1 MTDRDGVKIGVERA
15 KELFCQYHG
24 NRFYMDHDGVGA
36 EYEGY
41 HVSGETERI
50 WTRELV
56 SELLKSEYRGKEALR
71 VYRAAA
77 DLLNRDGERELW
89 EECLYYPLRTG
100 KLDDVT
106 VLFTLRASFDMAR
119 EAAEKGR
126 FSGEEAGR
134 YRQELERF
142 SRSVLRRA
150 ENGTLTRD
158 EDYVMREFS
167 DPLYV
172 RDYLR
177 DIIER
182 WNGLPGSAGY
192 KTSGGKQE

>member
-1 MTDRDGVKIGVERA
+1 
-15 KELFCQYHG
+15 
-24 NRFYMDHDGVGA
+24 
-36 EYEGY
+36 
-41 HVSGETERI
+41 
-50 WTRELV
+50 
-56 SELLKSEYRGKEALR
+56 RGKEALR